1 MCIAETCSKI
11 VKQTI
16 PLVVTEEEITGQD
29 VLKVPVP
36 TWPAGELSI
45 AFLLSL

>member
-11 VKQTI
+11 VKQAI
-16 PLVVTEEEITGQD
+16 PLVVTEEEITGKD